1 MKFCQF
7 SKITFRAAAVDR
19 QRADERG
26 PRQHFYSNANIS
38 IFVIFFLINFLAR
51 KSFWLFEFNNEIT
64 ETASYNMKILYL
76 YRKKPIKPS
85 FWKKNLFERFADC
98 AVEDL
103 LGLETFMSL
112 KIFLQAKKMFP
123 SSSISN
129 LLYLVQIHLFQ
140 KSIISSTCWHLYA
153 ILQNL
158 FIPNFPLFYYL
169 YRKFLIYHVSF
180 QLVFSCILS
189 EIDASKVQIPQI
201 MTYKSQP
208 RVSRRGTDKLQHS
221 INWLFK

>member
-112 KIFLQAKKMFP
+112 KIFLQAKQMFP

-129 LLYLVQIHLFQ
+129 EF
-140 KSIISSTCWHLYA
+140 A
-153 ILQNL
+153 
-158 FIPNFPLFYYL
+158 
-169 YRKFLIYHVSF
+169 
-180 QLVFSCILS
+180 VFSPNSSLPKITNFIYMLTSLRHSPESVCSGFPFILLS
-189 EIDASKVQIPQI
+189 LQKV
-201 MTYKSQP
+201 
-208 RVSRRGTDKLQHS
+208 
-221 INWLFK
+221 